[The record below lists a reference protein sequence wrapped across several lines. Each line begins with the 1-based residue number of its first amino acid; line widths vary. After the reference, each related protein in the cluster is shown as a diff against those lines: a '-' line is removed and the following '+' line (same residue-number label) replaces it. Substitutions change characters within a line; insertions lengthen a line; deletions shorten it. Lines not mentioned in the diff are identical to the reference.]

1 MNKIRSD
8 EILKLSEKISYDD
21 LTYHYKGKNI
31 VSKRFNGFDNTFE
44 RVK

>member
-1 MNKIRSD
+1 MRSD
-8 EILKLSEKISYDD
+8 EILKLGEKIHYDD

-31 VSKRFNGFDNTFE
+31 VSKRFNGFDDTFK